1 VTRVDE
7 FAEALRSAI
16 TNRGLGLE
24 RLREHLSQNGV
35 SVSLATLSYWQTGR
49 SRPERKK
56 SLQAVVHL
64 EHILQVPPG
73 HLSELLGPPRP
84 RGRWLRKAP
93 APMSAFWPE
102 PSQVEHALDD
112 METRWDDQLIRVSQQ
127 DFVTIGADRTER
139 SFRSRQVLSASMNGP
154 DRWVVIMHVDEHDR
168 PLPVVRALKNC
179 EIGRLVQDE
188 ARGFLVA
195 ELLFDK
201 VLRKGESIVIEHEL
215 VNVAPCPLATHY
227 ERKFRLPARE
237 YVLEVTF
244 EGAPPVSVVQLADNS
259 AVDPGSTLLDV
270 ALDVQ
275 PGVRGFRWDWD
286 LKVKQDVKVT
296 H

>member
-1 VTRVDE
+1 MARVEE
-7 FAEALRSAI
+7 FAEALRTAI

-64 EHILQVPPG
+64 EHILKVPPG
-73 HLSELLGPPRP
+73 HLSGLLGSPRP
-84 RGRWLRKAP
+84 RGRWLRRAP
-93 APMSAFWPE
+93 EAMSAFWP
-102 PSQVEHALDD
+102 PPTHVEDALQDLD
-112 METRWDDQLIRVSQQ
+112 TQWDDQLIRVSQQ

-139 SFRSRQVLSASMNGP
+139 SFRSRQVLSASMDGP
-154 DRWVVIMHVDEHDR
+154 DRWVVIVHVDERDR
-168 PLPVVRALKNC
+168 PLPAVRALKNC
-179 EIGRLVQDE
+179 TVGQLVQDP
-188 ARGFLVA
+188 ARGLLIA

-201 VLRKGESIVIEHEL
+201 ALRKGESIVIEHEL
-215 VNVAPCPLATHY
+215 VYQAPCPLATNY
-227 ERKFRLPARE
+227 ERKFRLPTHE

-244 EGAPPVSVVQLADNS
+244 EGAVPTSVTQLDGA
-259 AVDPGSTLLDV
+259 AVRPGRTLLDV

-275 PGVRGFRWDWD
+275 PGVRGFRWTW
-286 LKVKQDVKVT
+286 T
-296 H
+296 

>member
-1 VTRVDE
+1 MSE
-7 FAEALRSAI
+7 FATELRAAI

-24 RLREHLSQNGV
+24 RIREHLSQHGV
-35 SVSLATLSYWQTGR
+35 SISLATLSYWQSGR
-49 SRPERKK
+49 SRPERKT

-64 EHILQVPPG
+64 EHILQLPPG

-102 PSQVEHALDD
+102 PSHVEHALHDL
-112 METRWDDQLIRVSQQ
+112 ETRWDDQLIRVSQH
-127 DFVTIGADRTER
+127 DFVTVSADRTER

-154 DRWVVIMHVDEHDR
+154 DRWVVIMHIDEHDR
-168 PLPVVRALKNC
+168 PLPLIRALKHC
-179 EIGRLVQDE
+179 EVGRQVQDR
-188 ARGFLVA
+188 AQGFVVA
-195 ELLFDK
+195 ELLFDR

-215 VNVAPCPLATHY
+215 VNVAPCPLATNY
-227 ERKFRLPARE
+227 ERKFRLPTRE

-244 EGAPPVSVVQLADNS
+244 EGTPPISVTQLADGA
-259 AVDPGSTLLDV
+259 AVNPGRTLLDV

-275 PGVRGFRWDWD
+275 PGVRGFRWAW
-286 LKVKQDVKVT
+286 T
-296 H
+296 

>member
-1 VTRVDE
+1 MDE
-7 FAEALRSAI
+7 FAEALRTAI

-64 EHILQVPPG
+64 EHILKVPPG

-84 RGRWLRKAP
+84 RGRWLRRAP
-93 APMSAFWPE
+93 APMSAFWPS
-102 PSQVEHALDD
+102 PKPVEHALHDLD
-112 METRWDDQLIRVSQQ
+112 TQWDDQLIRVSQQ
-127 DFVTIGADRTER
+127 DFVTVGADRTER

-168 PLPVVRALKNC
+168 PLPHVRALKNC
-179 EIGRLVQDE
+179 TVGRVVADQAEGL
-188 ARGFLVA
+188 LVA
-195 ELLFDK
+195 ELVFDRPL
-201 VLRKGESIVIEHEL
+201 LRGESVVIEHEL
-215 VNVAPCPLATHY
+215 VNQAPCPPATNY
-227 ERKFRLPARE
+227 ERKFRLPTRE

-244 EGAPPVSVVQLADNS
+244 EGDVPASVVQLADGS
-259 AVDPGSTLLDV
+259 SVTPGRTLLDV
-270 ALDVQ
+270 ALDVP
-275 PGVRGFRWDWD
+275 PGVRGFRWTW
-286 LKVKQDVKVT
+286 
-296 H
+296 

>member
-1 VTRVDE
+1 MTEVEE
-7 FAEALRSAI
+7 FAEALRTAI

-24 RLREHLSQNGV
+24 RIREHLSQHGV

-73 HLSELLGPPRP
+73 HLSELLGPPGS
-84 RGRWLRKAP
+84 RGRWLRQAP

-154 DRWVVIMHVDEHDR
+154 DRWVVIMHSDEYDR
-168 PLPVVRALKNC
+168 PLPEVRALRNC

-195 ELLFDK
+195 ELLFDH

-215 VNVAPCPLATHY
+215 VNQDLSPLAFSY

-244 EGAPPVSVVQLADNS
+244 EGSPPATVVQLADNS
-259 AVDPGSTLLDV
+259 SVETGRTLLDV
-270 ALDVQ
+270 ALDVR
-275 PGVRGFRWDWD
+275 PGVRGFRWDW
-286 LKVKQDVKVT
+286 
-296 H
+296 

>member
-1 VTRVDE
+1 VTGVDE
-7 FAEALRSAI
+7 FAEALRTAI

-73 HLSELLGPPRP
+73 HLSGLLGAPRA
-84 RGRWLRKAP
+84 RGRWLRRAP
-93 APMSAFWPE
+93 EAMSAFWPS
-102 PSQVEHALDD
+102 PAPVEDALQDLD
-112 METRWDDQLIRVSQQ
+112 TQWDDQLIRVSQQ

-139 SFRSRQVLSASMNGP
+139 TFRSRQVLSASMNGP
-154 DRWVVIMHVDEHDR
+154 DRWVVIMHIDEHDR
-168 PLPVVRALKNC
+168 PLPSVRALKNC
-179 EIGRLVQDE
+179 RVGQVVQDPSQ
-188 ARGFLVA
+188 GLLVV
-195 ELLFDK
+195 ELLFERP
-201 VLRKGESIVIEHEL
+201 LRKGESIVIEHEL
-215 VNVAPCPLATHY
+215 VNVAPCPLATNY
-227 ERKFRLPARE
+227 ERKFRLPTHE

-244 EGAPPVSVVQLADNS
+244 EGAAPASVTQLDGS
-259 AVDPGSTLLDV
+259 EVRPGRTLLDV

-275 PGVRGFRWDWD
+275 PGVRGFRWTW
-286 LKVKQDVKVT
+286 T
-296 H
+296 

>member
-1 VTRVDE
+1 MTRVEE
-7 FAEALRSAI
+7 FAEALRTAI

-73 HLSELLGPPRP
+73 HLSGLLGQPRP
-84 RGRWLRKAP
+84 RGRWLRRAP
-93 APMSAFWPE
+93 EAMSAFWPA
-102 PSQVEHALDD
+102 PARVENALQDLD
-112 METRWDDQLIRVSQQ
+112 TQWDDQLIRVSQQ

-168 PLPVVRALKNC
+168 PLPAVRALKNC
-179 EIGRLVQDE
+179 TVGQLVQDP
-188 ARGFLVA
+188 AQGLLVA

-215 VNVAPCPLATHY
+215 VNQSPCPLATNY
-227 ERKFRLPARE
+227 ERKFRLPTHE

-244 EGAPPVSVVQLADNS
+244 EGAVPASVTQLDGS
-259 AVDPGSTLLDV
+259 SVRPGRTLLDV

-275 PGVRGFRWDWD
+275 PGVRGFRWTW
-286 LKVKQDVKVT
+286 T
-296 H
+296 

>member
-1 VTRVDE
+1 MTRVNE

-24 RLREHLSQNGV
+24 RLREHLSQHGV

-73 HLSELLGPPRP
+73 HLSELLGPPQS
-84 RGRWLRKAP
+84 RGRWLRRAP

-102 PSQVEHALDD
+102 PSQVEQALDD

-154 DRWVVIMHVDEHDR
+154 DRWVVILHADSSDR
-168 PLPVVRALKNC
+168 PLPELRALKNC

-188 ARGFLVA
+188 AHGFLAA
-195 ELLFDK
+195 ELLFDQ

-215 VNVAPCPLATHY
+215 VTVAPRPLATRY
-227 ERKFRLPARE
+227 ERQFRLPARE

-244 EGAPPVSVVQLADNS
+244 EGAPPASVTQLADHTS
-259 AVDPGSTLLDV
+259 VKPSRTLLDV

-275 PGVRGFRWDWD
+275 PGVRGFHWSWD
-286 LKVKQDVKVT
+286 
-296 H
+296 

>member
-1 VTRVDE
+1 MTRVEE
-7 FAEALRSAI
+7 FAEALRTAI

-73 HLSELLGPPRP
+73 HLSGLLGQPRP
-84 RGRWLRKAP
+84 RGRWLRRAP
-93 APMSAFWPE
+93 EAMSAFWPA
-102 PSQVEHALDD
+102 PARVENALQDLD
-112 METRWDDQLIRVSQQ
+112 TQWDDQLIRVSQQ

-168 PLPVVRALKNC
+168 PLPAIRALKNC
-179 EIGRLVQDE
+179 TVGQLVQDP
-188 ARGFLVA
+188 AQGLLVA

-215 VNVAPCPLATHY
+215 VNQSPCPLATNY
-227 ERKFRLPARE
+227 ERKFRLPTHE

-244 EGAPPVSVVQLADNS
+244 EGAVPASVTQLDGS
-259 AVDPGSTLLDV
+259 SVRPGRTLLDV

-275 PGVRGFRWDWD
+275 PGVRGFRWTW
-286 LKVKQDVKVT
+286 T
-296 H
+296 

>member
-1 VTRVDE
+1 MAHVEE
-7 FAEALRSAI
+7 FAEALRTAI

-73 HLSELLGPPRP
+73 HLSGLLGQPRP
-84 RGRWLRKAP
+84 RGRWLRRAP
-93 APMSAFWPE
+93 EAMSAFWPA
-102 PSQVEHALDD
+102 PARVENALQDLD
-112 METRWDDQLIRVSQQ
+112 TQWDDQLIRVSQQ

-168 PLPVVRALKNC
+168 PLPAIRALKNC
-179 EIGRLVQDE
+179 TVGQLVQDP
-188 ARGFLVA
+188 AQGLLVA

-215 VNVAPCPLATHY
+215 VNQSPCPLATNY
-227 ERKFRLPARE
+227 ERKFRLPTHE

-244 EGAPPVSVVQLADNS
+244 EGAVPASVTQLDGS
-259 AVDPGSTLLDV
+259 SVRPGRTLLDV

-275 PGVRGFRWDWD
+275 PGVRGFRWTW
-286 LKVKQDVKVT
+286 T
-296 H
+296 

>member
-1 VTRVDE
+1 MICVDE
-7 FAEALRSAI
+7 FAEALRTAI

-64 EHILQVPPG
+64 EHILRVPPG
-73 HLSELLGPPRP
+73 HLSELLGPSRP
-84 RGRWLRKAP
+84 RGRWLRRAP
-93 APMSAFWPE
+93 APMSAFWPS
-102 PSQVEHALDD
+102 PSPVEHALHDLD
-112 METRWDDQLIRVSQQ
+112 TQWDDQLIRVSQQ

-168 PLPVVRALKNC
+168 PLPQVTALKNC
-179 EIGRLVQDE
+179 AVGRVVTEPSEGL
-188 ARGFLVA
+188 LVA
-195 ELLFDK
+195 ELVFERPL
-201 VLRKGESIVIEHEL
+201 LRGESVVIEHEL
-215 VNVAPCPLATHY
+215 VNRPPGPPATSY

-244 EGAPPVSVVQLADNS
+244 EGALPASVTQLADGS
-259 AVDPGSTLLDV
+259 AVSPGRTLLDV

-275 PGVRGFRWDWD
+275 PGVRGFRWSW
-286 LKVKQDVKVT
+286 
-296 H
+296 